1 MTTSKKPQ
9 WKKRVELTQFFY
21 ACLMKKLNKP
31 DLVQR
36 EIERFS
42 FNKQQKKVIKYFGQ
56 NCLTIKQLVKKLLKE
71 GWTLARIPV
80 VTQAILFTAYC
91 ENKALGLAKAIAI
104 DQALVSCNH
113 YGQEQHKKFI
123 NAILDKLLDK

>member
-1 MTTSKKPQ
+1 M
-9 WKKRVELTQFFY
+9 
-21 ACLMKKLNKP
+21 
-31 DLVQR
+31 
-36 EIERFS
+36 
-42 FNKQQKKVIKYFGQ
+42 
-56 NCLTIKQLVKKLLKE
+56 
-71 GWTLARIPV
+71 PV